1 MEKLST
7 ILEIVKDR
15 MELGSM
21 NTFYNALMAAEL
33 EDFKGD
39 GPMTVFA
46 PFDPAFDKLPENYMN
61 ELLNNPDKTKLKR
74 LLQRHVIADIAVRTK
89 NLNETE
95 TKLKSVAGVELVLT
109 NPARRQV
116 IIEFPTLHTSDKAA
130 AVMPE
135 ILASNGVI
143 YIVDTVLNSEEL

>member
-1 MEKLST
+1 MEDLST

-21 NTFYNALMAAEL
+21 TTFYNALMAAEL

-46 PFDPAFDKLPENYMN
+46 PFDPACDKLPENYMN
-61 ELLNNPDKTKLKR
+61 ELLNNPDKTKLKE

-109 NPARRQV
+109 NPARQV
-116 IIEFPTLHTSDKAA
+116 IIEFPGVKAK
-130 AVMPE
+130 AVRPE

-143 YIVDTVLNSEEL
+143 YIIDTVLNSEEL

>member
-1 MEKLST
+1 MSKLST
-7 ILEIVKDR
+7 ILEILKDR
-15 MELGSM
+15 KTGT
-21 NTFYNALMAAEL
+21 TFYNALMAAEL

-61 ELLNNPDKTKLKR
+61 ELLNNPDKTKLKE

-109 NPARRQV
+109 KRGRWV
-116 IIEFPTLHTSDKAA
+116 TIEFPKLHTSDKAT
-130 AVMPE
+130 AVRPE
-135 ILASNGVI
+135 ILSSNGVI
-143 YIVDTVLNSEEL
+143 YIVDTVLNSEEA

>member
-1 MEKLST
+1 MSKLST
-7 ILEIVKDR
+7 ILEILKDR
-15 MELGSM
+15 KTGT
-21 NTFYNALMAAEL
+21 TFYNALMAAEL

-46 PFDPAFDKLPENYMN
+46 PTDLAFDELPENYMN
-61 ELLNNPDKTKLKR
+61 ELLNNPDKTKLKE
-74 LLQRHVIADIAVRTK
+74 LLQRHIVGDIAVRER

-109 NPARRQV
+109 KRGRWV
-116 IIEFPTLHTSDKAA
+116 TIEFPKLHTSDKAT
-130 AVMPE
+130 AVRPE
-135 ILASNGVI
+135 ILSSNGVI